1 VELKAG
7 RVPGE
12 KDSTFFDTE
21 RAIMMEQC
29 LGLAWLSHSWIN
41 GGFSKNGGSPK
52 WYEFWMI
59 WETILGNLQNLQI
72 GGPFENAG
80 YPRWLF

>member
-29 LGLAWLSHSWIN
+29 LALAWLSHFWIN
-41 GGFSKNGGSPK
+41 GGFS
-52 WYEFWMI
+52 
-59 WETILGNLQNLQI
+59 
-72 GGPFENAG
+72 
-80 YPRWLF
+80 